1 MKSLGDLEQ
10 YDADQLRCLVLGLLE
25 KLEELERDARLQRST
40 TAGIREAYSITKR
53 MQSDWEQIDRM
64 ELTIQAQSEYIQG
77 LQEHIQ
83 KLAAILDDNGL
94 GDHSLKL

>member
-1 MKSLGDLEQ
+1 MR
-10 YDADQLRCLVLGLLE
+10 YLVLGLFE

-83 KLAAILDDNGL
+83 KLAVILDDNGL

>member
-10 YDADQLRCLVLGLLE
+10 YDADQLRYLVSGLLE

-94 GDHSLKL
+94 GDHSLKM

>member
-10 YDADQLRCLVLGLLE
+10 YDADQLRYLVLGLLE
-25 KLEELERDARLQRST
+25 KLEELERDSRLQRST

-94 GDHSLKL
+94 GDHSLKM

>member
-10 YDADQLRCLVLGLLE
+10 YDADQLRYLVLDLLE
-25 KLEELERDARLQRST
+25 KLEELERGARLQRST

-83 KLAAILDDNGL
+83 KLAVILDDNGL

>member
-10 YDADQLRCLVLGLLE
+10 YDADQLRDLVLGLLE
-25 KLEELERDARLQRST
+25 RLRELERDARLQRST

>member
-1 MKSLGDLEQ
+1 MKSYGDLEQ
-10 YDADQLRCLVLGLLE
+10 YDVDQLKSLVLELSE
-25 KLEELERDARLQRST
+25 KVEELERHDMLQRRT
-40 TAGIREAYSITKR
+40 PAGIREAYSITKR

-64 ELTIQAQSEYIQG
+64 ELTIQAQSEYIHG

-83 KLAAILDDNGL
+83 KLAVILDDNGL

>member
-77 LQEHIQ
+77 LEEHIQ
-83 KLAAILDDNGL
+83 KLVSILDDNGL
-94 GDHSLKL
+94 GGHSHKL

>member
-77 LQEHIQ
+77 LQEHIL
-83 KLAAILDDNGL
+83 KLAVILDDNGL

>member
-10 YDADQLRCLVLGLLE
+10 YDADQLRYLVLGLLE
-25 KLEELERDARLQRST
+25 KLEELERGARLQRST

-77 LQEHIQ
+77 LEEHIQ
-83 KLAAILDDNGL
+83 KLVSMLDDNGL
-94 GDHSLKL
+94 GGHSLKL

>member
-1 MKSLGDLEQ
+1 MESLGDLEQ
-10 YDADQLRCLVLGLLE
+10 YDLDQLRWLVLGLLE
-25 KLEELERDARLQRST
+25 KLRELERDATLQRST

-77 LQEHIQ
+77 LEEHIQ
-83 KLAAILDDNGL
+83 KLVSILDDNGL
-94 GDHSLKL
+94 GGHSHKL

>member
-10 YDADQLRCLVLGLLE
+10 YDADQLRYLVSGLLE